1 MASEKKQLLVIGAG
15 ASGLPSIRHAL
26 LYPNLEVT
34 CFEKSNDIG
43 GLWNYKPHKTE
54 LSTVMKSTVIN
65 SSKEMTAFSDFPP
78 EDTMANFMHN
88 REMCRYL
95 KNYAKNFN
103 LLKYIKL
110 NHSVISIDRNVDY
123 EESGKWKVRYS
134 DGEGNENEKIF
145 DGVMLCSGHHAIPH
159 IPKFPGQEK
168 FKGRIT
174 HSHDY
179 KDQKGYEDKTVVVV
193 GLGNSG
199 GDCAVELSR
208 VAKQVYL
215 VTRRGSW
222 IFNRLFDRGEPV
234 DMVFNSKFQMF
245 LSQTIP
251 PPLVN
256 WNFERILNL
265 RFDHE
270 RYGLKPKHPALG
282 AHITINDELPN
293 RIACGTVRVKPGIK
307 SFAENSIEFEDG
319 SVVED
324 IDEVLLATGFSFH
337 FNLIEKGNLVKVNE
351 NRMDAYKYMFPM
363 VTADHNTLAVIGLI
377 QPIGSIMPISEM
389 QARVY
394 LETFAAG
401 KQLPSKEE
409 MLLDV
414 MEKKEQMSKRYV
426 ESRRHTIQ
434 VDYANYMHELG
445 EMIGCNPDMKSLW
458 MQKPFLAWKVYF
470 GPCVPYIFRLNGPN
484 SWEGAENAIWDVDYR
499 AHRPTNNKIAR
510 EKNEESK
517 KQM

>member
-1 MASEKKQLLVIGAG
+1 MEKKQLLVVGAG

-26 LYPNLEVT
+26 LYPNVEVT

-43 GLWNYKPHKTE
+43 GLWNYKPNQTD

-88 REMCRYL
+88 TEMCRYL
-95 KNYAKNFN
+95 KNYAKNFE
-103 LLKYIKL
+103 LMKYIKL
-110 NHSVISIDRNVDY
+110 NHSVISIDRNDDY
-123 EESGKWKVRYS
+123 ETTGKWKVRFT
-134 DGEGNENEKIF
+134 DGEGKEHVKVF
-145 DGVMLCSGHHAIPH
+145 DGVMLCSGHHAIPYH
-159 IPKFPGQEK
+159 PNPWPGQEK
-168 FKGRIT
+168 FKGRIV

-179 KDQKGYEDKTVVVV
+179 KDQKGYEDKVVVVV

-222 IFNRLFDRGEPV
+222 VFNRLFDRGEPV
-234 DMVFNSKFQMF
+234 DLAFNSKFQMF

-251 PPLVN
+251 IQLVN
-256 WNFERILNL
+256 WNMERLLNL

-270 RYGLKPKHPALG
+270 RYGLKPKHHPMN

-307 SFAENSIEFEDG
+307 SFGEGNSIEFEDG
-319 SVVED
+319 SVVEGV
-324 IDEVLLATGFSFH
+324 DEVLLATGFSFH
-337 FNLIEKGNLVKVNE
+337 FNLIEGGQLVTVNE
-351 NRMDAYKYMFPM
+351 NKTDAYKYMFPLA
-363 VTADHNTLAVIGLI
+363 TSDHNSLAVIGLI

-394 LETFAAG
+394 LETFAGGRA
-401 KQLPSKEE
+401 LPSRDE
-409 MLLDV
+409 MKDDV
-414 MEKKEQMSKRYV
+414 VLKRETMRARYV
-426 ESRRHTIQ
+426 DSRRHTIQ
-434 VDYANYMHELG
+434 VDFVNYMHELG
-445 EMIGCNPDMKSLW
+445 DMIGCNPDMKTLW

-484 SWEGAENAIWDVDYR
+484 SWDGAESAIWDVDYR
-499 AHRPTNNKIAR
+499 AVRPTNNKIAR
-510 EKNEESK
+510 IGESK
-517 KQM
+517 KTK